1 MLWKG
6 FQKPKRLEVERETL
20 TDTFGR
26 FTAQPFERGFATTVG
41 NALRRVLLSSI
52 EGAAITAVRV
62 EGVLHEFSPIP
73 GAMEDTTDLILNLK
87 RVPLKM
93 HVEHP
98 KTLILKTSEAGE
110 VRAKHIT
117 PDPDIEILDPE
128 AYIATLGQ
136 GSTLSVEMRVKQGRG
151 YVSAD
156 KNFDEDLSIGWI
168 PVDSVHSPI
177 KKVNYFVENARVGQ
191 ATDYEKL
198 TLEVWT
204 NGAVSPRD
212 AVGLAAKLMKD
223 HLAIF
228 INIEEDD
235 EESRGRRSRSREAD
249 REVWWEKLNKSVD
262 EMELSVRSYNCL
274 KNANIRTIGELVQK
288 TEAEMLKTKNFGRKS
303 LNEIK
308 EILAGM
314 GLSLG
319 MKLDNYPRS
328 TQERERA
335 DETSR
340 RAPQA
345 GAHHAP
351 SDRAAAQPGHRAVR
365 ARAHPHHADEGQ
377 GAAALRREAHHAGQA
392 RRRPAA
398 RAPPGAARHPRRR
411 WW

>member
-1 MLWKG
+1 LKNMLWKG
-6 FQKPKRLEVERETL
+6 FQKPKRLDVDRDTQ
-20 TDTFGR
+20 TDHYGR
-26 FTAQPFERGFATTVG
+26 FYAQPFERGFATTVG

-52 EGAAITAVRV
+52 EGAAVTAVRV

-93 HVEHP
+93 HVDHP
-98 KTLILKTSEAGE
+98 KTIMLRTSEPGE
-110 VRAKHIT
+110 IKAKHIT
-117 PDPDIEILDPE
+117 PDPDVEVLDPE
-128 AYIATLGQ
+128 AHIATLGA
-136 GSTLSVEMRVKQGRG
+136 GSTLAVEMRVKPGRG

-168 PVDSVHSPI
+168 PLDSVHSPV
-177 KKVNYFVENARVGQ
+177 KKVNYFVDQARVGQ

-223 HLAIF
+223 HLQIF
-228 INIEEDD
+228 INLEEEDEEEGESPVVEVSD
-235 EESRGRRSRSREAD
+235 EEKGALYD
-249 REVWWEKLNKSVD
+249 KLQKSVD

-288 TEAEMLKTKNFGRKS
+288 TESEMLKTKNFGRKS

-319 MKLDNYPRS
+319 MKLD
-328 TQERERA
+328 
-335 DETSR
+335 DW
-340 RAPQA
+340 PQA
-345 GAHHAP
+345 
-351 SDRAAAQPGHRAVR
+351 QK
-365 ARAHPHHADEGQ
+365 
-377 GAAALRREAHHAGQA
+377 
-392 RRRPAA
+392 
-398 RAPPGAARHPRRR
+398 
-411 WW
+411 

>member
-6 FQKPKRLEVERETL
+6 FQKPKRLEVDREGA
-20 TDTFGR
+20 TDHYGR
-26 FTAQPFERGFATTVG
+26 FYAQPFERGFATTVG

-52 EGAAITAVRV
+52 EGAAVTAVRV

-93 HVEHP
+93 HVDHP
-98 KTLILKTSEAGE
+98 KTLMLRTSEPGE
-110 VRAKHIT
+110 VRARHIT
-117 PDPDIEILDPE
+117 PDPDVEILDPE
-128 AYIATLGQ
+128 AYVATLGA
-136 GSTLSVEMRVKQGRG
+136 GSTLAVEMRVKPGRG

-168 PVDSVHSPI
+168 PLDSVHSPV
-177 KKVNYFVENARVGQ
+177 KKVNYFVDQARVGQ

-223 HLAIF
+223 HLQIF
-228 INIEEDD
+228 INLEEEDEEETESAVVEVSD
-235 EESRGRRSRSREAD
+235 EEKGALY
-249 REVWWEKLNKSVD
+249 EKLGKSVD

-288 TEAEMLKTKNFGRKS
+288 TESEMLKTKNFGRKS

-308 EILAGM
+308 EILATM

-319 MKLDNYPRS
+319 MKLDDWPQ
-328 TQERERA
+328 TQK
-335 DETSR
+335 
-340 RAPQA
+340 
-345 GAHHAP
+345 
-351 SDRAAAQPGHRAVR
+351 
-365 ARAHPHHADEGQ
+365 
-377 GAAALRREAHHAGQA
+377 
-392 RRRPAA
+392 
-398 RAPPGAARHPRRR
+398 
-411 WW
+411 

>member
-6 FQKPKRLEVERETL
+6 FQKPKRLEADR
-20 TDTFGR
+20 DTATEHYGR
-26 FTAQPFERGFATTVG
+26 FSAQPFERGFATTVG

-52 EGAAITAVRV
+52 EGAAVTAVRV

-93 HVEHP
+93 HVDHP
-98 KTLILKTSEAGE
+98 KMLTLRTSEPGE

-117 PDPDIEILDPE
+117 PDADIEVLDPE
-128 AYIATLGQ
+128 AYIATLGA
-136 GSTLSVEMRVKQGRG
+136 GSTLAVEMRVKHGRG

-168 PVDSVHSPI
+168 PLDSVHSPV
-177 KKVNYFVENARVGQ
+177 KKVNYFVEQARVGQ

-198 TLEVWT
+198 TIEVWT

-212 AVGLAAKLMKD
+212 AVGLAAKLMND
-223 HLAIF
+223 HLQIF
-228 INIEEDD
+228 INLDEDDD
-235 EESRGRRSRSREAD
+235 EEGGEPSIPV
-249 REVWWEKLNKSVD
+249 EVSDEEKGVLYERLAKSVD

-288 TEAEMLKTKNFGRKS
+288 TEVEMLKTKNFGRKS

-308 EILAGM
+308 EILASM

-319 MKLDNYPRS
+319 MKLDGW
-328 TQERERA
+328 
-335 DETSR
+335 
-340 RAPQA
+340 PQA
-345 GAHHAP
+345 
-351 SDRAAAQPGHRAVR
+351 QK
-365 ARAHPHHADEGQ
+365 
-377 GAAALRREAHHAGQA
+377 
-392 RRRPAA
+392 
-398 RAPPGAARHPRRR
+398 
-411 WW
+411 

>member
-6 FQKPKRLEVERETL
+6 FQKPKRLDVDR
-20 TDTFGR
+20 DTATEHYGR
-26 FTAQPFERGFATTVG
+26 FYAQPFERGFATTVG

-52 EGAAITAVRV
+52 EGAAVTAVRV

-93 HVEHP
+93 HVDHP
-98 KTLILKTSEAGE
+98 KTLMLRTSEPGE
-110 VRAKHIT
+110 VRAKHVT

-128 AYIATLGQ
+128 AYVATLGA
-136 GSTLSVEMRVKQGRG
+136 GSTLAVEMRVKPGRG

-168 PVDSVHSPI
+168 PLDSVHSPV
-177 KKVNYFVENARVGQ
+177 KKVNYFVEQARVGQ

-198 TLEVWT
+198 TIEVWT

-223 HLAIF
+223 HLQIF
-228 INIEEDD
+228 INLEEEDEEEGESAVVEVSD
-235 EESRGRRSRSREAD
+235 EEKGALYERLG
-249 REVWWEKLNKSVD
+249 KSVD

-288 TEAEMLKTKNFGRKS
+288 TESEMLKTKNFGRKS

-308 EILAGM
+308 EILSTM

-319 MKLDNYPRS
+319 MRLDDWPQ
-328 TQERERA
+328 TQK
-335 DETSR
+335 
-340 RAPQA
+340 
-345 GAHHAP
+345 
-351 SDRAAAQPGHRAVR
+351 
-365 ARAHPHHADEGQ
+365 
-377 GAAALRREAHHAGQA
+377 
-392 RRRPAA
+392 
-398 RAPPGAARHPRRR
+398 
-411 WW
+411 

>member
-1 MLWKG
+1 
-6 FQKPKRLEVERETL
+6 
-20 TDTFGR
+20 
-26 FTAQPFERGFATTVG
+26 VG
-41 NALRRVLLSSI
+41 NTLRRLLLSSI

-98 KTLILKTSEAGE
+98 KSLTLKTSEAGE
-110 VRAKHIT
+110 IRAKHIT
-117 PDPDIEILDPE
+117 PDPDVEILDPE

-168 PVDSVHSPI
+168 PVDSVHSPV
-177 KKVNYFVENARVGQ
+177 KKVNYFVDAARVGQ

-198 TLEVWT
+198 TLEVWS
-204 NGAVSPRD
+204 NGAVTPRD

-223 HLAIF
+223 HLTIF
-228 INIEEDD
+228 INLEED
-235 EESRGRRSRSREAD
+235 EEEVEGTPVELSEQD

-288 TEAEMLKTKNFGRKS
+288 TESEMLKTKNFGRKS

-308 EILAGM
+308 EILGGM

-319 MKLDNYPRS
+319 MRLDNYPQPQ
-328 TQERERA
+328 QER
-335 DETSR
+335 
-340 RAPQA
+340 
-345 GAHHAP
+345 
-351 SDRAAAQPGHRAVR
+351 
-365 ARAHPHHADEGQ
+365 
-377 GAAALRREAHHAGQA
+377 
-392 RRRPAA
+392 
-398 RAPPGAARHPRRR
+398 
-411 WW
+411 